1 MDETLKAIVWLFYA
15 NTANV
20 IMKVFSLSK
29 THKLTTLSFDD
40 TYTQKQSNENAIS
53 ILTTIGFIAAIWAVF
68 VIIALSRLGN
78 ACTI

>member
-40 TYTQKQSNENAIS
+40 TNTQKQNN
-53 ILTTIGFIAAIWAVF
+53 
-68 VIIALSRLGN
+68 
-78 ACTI
+78 